1 MRLRS
6 QHRGSDDAGRESED
20 LMTRAAKP
28 AFSWRFE
35 EGELTVRHDG
45 NTIRLGRYA
54 TREWAAKAAAAYFA
68 KHVDGVTPAATATKK
83 G

>member
-1 MRLRS
+1 MSRT
-6 QHRGSDDAGRESED
+6 GR
-20 LMTRAAKP
+20 P
-28 AFSWRFE
+28 AFSWSFE

-45 NTIRLGRYA
+45 RTIRLGRYA

-68 KHVDGVTPAATATKK
+68 KHVDVVAPAATAKK

>member
-1 MRLRS
+1 
-6 QHRGSDDAGRESED
+6 
-20 LMTRAAKP
+20 MTRAGRP

-45 NTIRLGRYA
+45 HTIRLGRYA

-68 KHVDGVTPAATATKK
+68 KHVDGVAPAAATKK

>member
-1 MRLRS
+1 
-6 QHRGSDDAGRESED
+6 
-20 LMTRAAKP
+20 MTRAERP

-45 NTIRLGRYA
+45 RTIRLGRYA

-68 KHVDGVTPAATATKK
+68 KHVEAAAPAAAKK